1 MGIVTAKKRAYER
14 VPLDMKVSFLQFKKM
29 YSGTLKNISQ
39 NGMYIES
46 DQPLPFFSN
55 IYVYIPF
62 ISKLRVFITFN
73 NNVLGVPVRVKRLV
87 KDGSSFIGM
96 GVMLL
101 NSSQLYMDFL
111 SDITQTN

>member
-1 MGIVTAKKRAYER
+1 
-14 VPLDMKVSFLQFKKM
+14 M

-87 KDGSSFIGM
+87 KEGSSFIGM

-101 NSSQLYMDFL
+101 NSSSSYKDFMNNL
-111 SDITQTN
+111 TLAN